1 LPSKPE
7 ALNSSPRAAKKKVY
21 CRKENQEGKEREI
34 IFRTT
39 SFILALGFLTQSR
52 WQGRLWHISL

>member
-1 LPSKPE
+1 VLP
-7 ALNSSPRAAKKKVY
+7 KKKYIVGKKT
-21 CRKENQEGKEREI
+21 RKGKEREI

-52 WQGRLWHISL
+52 WQGRL